1 MKYVKIFEDYSAGVS
16 ESTYSAIPVFNELE
30 FKKNINVKP
39 EMNIKYSEVAS
50 TLRDLLKKKEMGE
63 IQEVLVIAEIPTQG
77 KGAPDY
83 IKDIIAQERER
94 IARKYKAQRGIDIDD
109 DREGDFDFDVDRFGN
124 QRSIFF
130 DSEFIVDRIDII
142 DGKEYIIGIPV
153 SLKDKGYEAKIAP
166 IKVEEIYFTP
176 NK

>member
-30 FKKNINVKP
+30 FKKNINIKP
-39 EMNIKYSEVAS
+39 EMNVKYSEVAA

-109 DREGDFDFDVDRFGN
+109 DKEGDFDFDVDRFGN

>member
-30 FKKNINVKP
+30 FEKNINVKP
-39 EMNIKYSEVAS
+39 EMNVKYSEVAA

>member
-39 EMNIKYSEVAS
+39 EMNVKYSEVAA
-50 TLRDLLKKKEMGE
+50 TLKDLLKKKEMGE

-83 IKDIIAQERER
+83 IKDIIAKERER

-109 DREGDFDFDVDRFGN
+109 DKEGDFDFDVDRFGN

>member
-39 EMNIKYSEVAS
+39 EMNVKYSEVAA

-109 DREGDFDFDVDRFGN
+109 DKEGDFDFDVDRFGN

>member
-16 ESTYSAIPVFNELE
+16 ESTYSAIPVFNEFE

-39 EMNIKYSEVAS
+39 EMNVKYSEVAA

-109 DREGDFDFDVDRFGN
+109 DKEGDFDFDVDRFGN

-142 DGKEYIIGIPV
+142 DGKGYIIGIPV

>member
-39 EMNIKYSEVAS
+39 EMNVKYSEVAA
-50 TLRDLLKKKEMGE
+50 TLKDLLKKKEMGE
-63 IQEVLVIAEIPTQG
+63 IQEVLVIAEVPTQG

-130 DSEFIVDRIDII
+130 DSEFIVDRIDVI

-153 SLKDKGYEAKIAP
+153 SLKDKGFEAKSSP

-176 NK
+176 KK

>member
-39 EMNIKYSEVAS
+39 EMNVKNSEVAA
-50 TLRDLLKKKEMGE
+50 TLKDLLKKKEMGE
-63 IQEVLVIAEIPTQG
+63 IQEVLVIAEVPTQG

-130 DSEFIVDRIDII
+130 DSEFIVDRIDVI

-153 SLKDKGYEAKIAP
+153 SLKDKGFEAKIAP

>member
-1 MKYVKIFEDYSAGVS
+1 MKYVKIFEDYSTGVS

-39 EMNIKYSEVAS
+39 EMNVKYSEVAA

-94 IARKYKAQRGIDIDD
+94 IARKYKSQRGIDIDD

>member
-39 EMNIKYSEVAS
+39 EMNVKYSEVAA
-50 TLRDLLKKKEMGE
+50 TLKDLLKKKEMGE

-109 DREGDFDFDVDRFGN
+109 DKEGDFDFDVDRFGN

-153 SLKDKGYEAKIAP
+153 SLKDKGYEAKSAP

>member
-1 MKYVKIFEDYSAGVS
+1 
-16 ESTYSAIPVFNELE
+16 LE

>member
-1 MKYVKIFEDYSAGVS
+1 MKYVKIFEDYSPEVS

-30 FKKNINVKP
+30 FKRNINVKP
-39 EMNIKYSEVAS
+39 EMNVKYSEVAS
-50 TLRDLLKKKEMGE
+50 TLKDLLKKKEMGQ
-63 IQEVLVIAEIPTQG
+63 IQEVLVIAEVPTQG

-130 DSEFIVDRIDII
+130 DSEFIVDRIDVI

-153 SLKDKGYEAKIAP
+153 SLKDKGFEAKIAP
-166 IKVEEIYFTP
+166 IKVEEIYYTP

>member
-39 EMNIKYSEVAS
+39 EMNVKYSEVAA
-50 TLRDLLKKKEMGE
+50 TLKDLLKKKEMGE

-83 IKDIIAQERER
+83 IKDIIAKEREM

-109 DREGDFDFDVDRFGN
+109 DKEGDFDFDVDRFGN

>member
-39 EMNIKYSEVAS
+39 EMNVKYSEVAA
-50 TLRDLLKKKEMGE
+50 TLKDLLKKKEMGE
-63 IQEVLVIAEIPTQG
+63 IQEVLVIAEVPTQG

-109 DREGDFDFDVDRFGN
+109 DREADFDFDVDRFGN

-130 DSEFIVDRIDII
+130 DSEFIVDRIDVI

-153 SLKDKGYEAKIAP
+153 SLKDKGFEAKIAP

-176 NK
+176 KK

>member
-1 MKYVKIFEDYSAGVS
+1 MKYVKIFEDYSPEVS
-16 ESTYSAIPVFNELE
+16 ESSYSAIPVYNELE
-30 FKKNINVKP
+30 FEKNINVKP
-39 EMNIKYSEVAS
+39 EMSIKYSEVAA
-50 TLRDLLKKKEMGE
+50 TLKDLLKKKEMGE
-63 IQEVLVIAEIPTQG
+63 IQEVLVIAEVPTQG

-94 IARKYKAQRGIDIDD
+94 IARNYKSQRGVNIDD
-109 DREGDFDFDVDRFGN
+109 SGKDGFDFDVDRFGN

-130 DSEFIVDRIDII
+130 DSEFLVDRIDVIE
-142 DGKEYIIGIPV
+142 GKEYIIGIPV

>member
-1 MKYVKIFEDYSAGVS
+1 
-16 ESTYSAIPVFNELE
+16 
-30 FKKNINVKP
+30 
-39 EMNIKYSEVAS
+39 
-50 TLRDLLKKKEMGE
+50 MGE
-63 IQEVLVIAEIPTQG
+63 IQEVLVIAEVPTQG

-130 DSEFIVDRIDII
+130 DSEVIVDRIDVI

-153 SLKDKGYEAKIAP
+153 SLKDKGFEAKIAP

>member
-1 MKYVKIFEDYSAGVS
+1 
-16 ESTYSAIPVFNELE
+16 
-30 FKKNINVKP
+30 
-39 EMNIKYSEVAS
+39 
-50 TLRDLLKKKEMGE
+50 MGE

-109 DREGDFDFDVDRFGN
+109 DKEGDFDFDVDRFGN

-176 NK
+176 NKYFFYSNII

>member
-39 EMNIKYSEVAS
+39 EMNVKYSEVPA

-109 DREGDFDFDVDRFGN
+109 DKEGDFDFDVDRFGN

>member
-39 EMNIKYSEVAS
+39 EMNVKYSEVAA

-83 IKDIIAQERER
+83 IKDIIAKERER

-109 DREGDFDFDVDRFGN
+109 DKEGDFDFDVDRFGN

>member
-1 MKYVKIFEDYSAGVS
+1 MRKRTHRCIGLGRGICDQTKKGKVYVEV
-16 ESTYSAIPVFNELE
+16 VL
-30 FKKNINVKP
+30 NVD
-39 EMNIKYSEVAS
+39 IHVC
-50 TLRDLLKKKEMGE
+50 LL
-63 IQEVLVIAEIPTQG
+63 LNTCN
-77 KGAPDY
+77 Y
-83 IKDIIAQERER
+83 
-94 IARKYKAQRGIDIDD
+94 ARKYKSQRGIDIDD

>member
-176 NK
+176 KK